1 MVRINVMSNEAE
13 LRWKLQSLNTNTSTF
28 CVKDKLTNKHRF
40 FHVPYLEHVELIGS
54 LAYIFTSSSKVMQL
68 NLDNNGRHFLT
79 AFELLKLKLHRQ
91 PLQVMRNSKDLV
103 LEARLT

>member
-1 MVRINVMSNEAE
+1 MDNQTT
-13 LRWKLQSLNTNTSTF
+13 LRWTLKSLSVSTSTF

-54 LAYIFTSSSKVMQL
+54 SAYIFTSSSKVMQL
-68 NLDNNGRHFLT
+68 NLDSNARQFLT
-79 AFELLKLKLHRQ
+79 ALELLKITFKQQ
-91 PLQVMRNSKDLV
+91 PARAVQGKKDLV

>member
-1 MVRINVMSNEAE
+1 MANEVE
-13 LRWKLQSLNTNTSTF
+13 LRWKLKSLNVNTSTF

-54 LAYIFTSSSKVMQL
+54 LAYIFTTSAKVMQL

-79 AFELLKLKLHRQ
+79 AFELLKLKLDKQ
-91 PLQVMRNSKDLV
+91 PLPMMHHKKDLV
-103 LEARLT
+103 LEAKLT